1 VSDAPVN
8 RMLLLAA
15 TSVAMLTG
23 FVVVALVAVPVQ
35 GDRDQLPAVW
45 GLLLLPVP
53 ALFATAAFWLVTSG
67 FGGRRVLAAAAV
79 LFGGVGATI
88 VGAGFGGLYL
98 VIAPLATGAVAVAAA
113 QLLRPS

>member
-8 RMLLLAA
+8 RMLVLAS

-23 FVVVALVAVPVQ
+23 FVVVGLVAVPLR

-45 GLLLLPVP
+45 AVLLLPVP
-53 ALFATAAFWLVTSG
+53 ALFAAAAFWVVTSG
-67 FGGRRVLAAAAV
+67 LGGRRVLAAASV

-88 VGAGFGGLYL
+88 VGFGFAELYL
-98 VIAPLATGAVAVAAA
+98 VIAPLATGAVAVAATR
-113 QLLRPS
+113 LLRPA